1 MSAPIPVIASDAHL
15 THDGLVEL
23 VAGREVP
30 CFESPAR
37 AVEIRRALEA
47 RGGYAFAEPTER
59 GLEPI
64 LAVHDHA
71 LVDLL
76 EHAWTDAMAA
86 GLDAGRPLIPDT
98 FLTRAYDGEMGVMT
112 LPVPRHERLG
122 AFCFDT
128 ATPLVAGSY
137 GAARAAVDVALDAM
151 DRVLG
156 GAALAY
162 GLCRPPGHHAARA
175 MFGGYC
181 LFNNAAIVAERL
193 VTLGAQRVAI
203 LDIDYHHGN
212 GSQSIFWERPEVLY
226 VSLHA
231 DPRDAYPYFS
241 GAADETGGGRGTGL
255 NRNLPLPRGTDGAAY
270 ATALAD
276 ACAMVDA
283 FDPDAPLVISLGFD
297 THAADPIGGF
307 TLLTDDYA
315 TLGSLVRGLGRQAVV
330 LQEGGYAIEAIGA
343 NAVAFL
349 DALGGRDAQAAT
361 STSSASSAATSSSA
375 SATE

>member
-1 MSAPIPVIASDAHL
+1 MPPPRAAVPLIASDAHL
-15 THDGLVEL
+15 AHDGLIEL
-23 VAGREVP
+23 VGGREVP
-30 CFESPAR
+30 CYESPAR
-37 AVEIRRALEA
+37 ATRIREALVATGSYVVEAPE
-47 RGGYAFAEPTER
+47 EH

-86 GLDAGRPLIPDT
+86 GLDPSRALIPDT
-98 FLTRAYDGEMGVMT
+98 FLTRAYDAGMELAA
-112 LPVPRHERLG
+112 LPERRHERLG

-128 ATPLVAGSY
+128 ATPLVGGSY
-137 GAARAAVDVALDAM
+137 GAARAAVDVALTAM
-151 DRVLG
+151 QRVLD
-156 GAALAY
+156 GAPLAY
-162 GLCRPPGHHAARA
+162 GLCRPPGHHAARS

-193 VTLGAQRVAI
+193 HSLGASRVAI
-203 LDIDYHHGN
+203 LDVDYHHGN
-212 GSQSIFWERPEVLY
+212 GTQSIFWERPEILY

-241 GAADETGGGRGTGL
+241 GAADEAGAGRGSGA

-276 ACAMVDA
+276 GLAMVDEFA
-283 FDPDAPLVISLGFD
+283 PDAPLVLSLGFD
-297 THAADPIGGF
+297 TFVDDPIGGF
-307 TLLTDDYA
+307 TLQTDDYA
-315 TLGSLVRGLGRQAVV
+315 RLGALIRGLDRGVV
-330 LQEGGYAIEAIGA
+330 ALQEGGYAVEAIGA

-349 DALGGRDAQAAT
+349 DGLAGRR
-361 STSSASSAATSSSA
+361 
-375 SATE
+375 